1 MKKQIGR
8 MVMVWAFAWGGVQ
21 VSACSSPDNSG
32 DGGPSTTNPSADPC
46 GAQFDAME
54 KGCPTGNE
62 RDVSVEICK
71 SDERM
76 YAGIGCQDEFDAW
89 LQCTAGSGYRCAED
103 KGCEVPQAGY
113 FMCQSQAVQR
123 TGCVRLGAQDITRCS
138 DSAKP
143 YAFSCLASAPASC
156 TQVVTEGA
164 GIWCCPQ
171 L

>member
-8 MVMVWAFAWGGVQ
+8 MVMVWAFAWSGVQ

-89 LQCTAGSGYRCAED
+89 LQR
-103 KGCEVPQAGY
+103 
-113 FMCQSQAVQR
+113 MH
-123 TGCVRLGAQDITRCS
+123 
-138 DSAKP
+138 
-143 YAFSCLASAPASC
+143 LAD
-156 TQVVTEGA
+156 GA
-164 GIWCCPQ
+164 GRLLPAAQQQAAMAQ
-171 L
+171 LRQIGMQR